1 MARRSRG
8 RYESDHA
15 RRCDRLSDR
24 RDRHD
29 ASGAPRCAAVGSGG
43 GRKRERAQST
53 LDDICARHR
62 RPATRRATPRH
73 VADVCRRRRSG
84 AARIRGC
91 PGHASLAVIR
101 STFATLNLANR
112 ALVSQQLALDITA
125 HNIANANND
134 GFTRQAAEMIASVPF
149 TVVGTTRPQQAAQLG
164 TGVDV
169 ANVKRFRDG
178 FVDLQFRQEH
188 QLLGQW
194 EATDSA
200 VSRLEQSLNEPS
212 TDGLAASLSKF
223 WNDWSALANT
233 PESQAGRKALAESAL
248 TMTSQMNN
256 LHRTWEG
263 MQRDLDRQVGL
274 RVQDINNLT
283 VRIARLN
290 DQITRV
296 SGAGDQPNDLRDQRD
311 VLIDQLAKIVNLTY
325 TEGSNGAVTINI
337 GGRTAVFSNQA
348 FNLTIQTDPTNPDG
362 FNQVMWEDKFRS
374 DQIPP
379 LALDPVLITSGQL
392 FGDLYGRDTIVAKA
406 LEKLQSLGATL
417 ITRVNEAHALGFGL
431 NDQTGL
437 PFFDGT
443 GADDITVSEVI
454 TGDLDNIAA
463 ASSQL
468 APGDGSN
475 ALDIH
480 DIQRELAMDNQ
491 SATMEDSYAGLV
503 AEIGI
508 LSQQAAGMKA
518 NEKLLSSHLSQLR
531 QSIGGVSLDEEA
543 TNLMRYQHA
552 FNAAARVVTV
562 VDEMLDRII
571 NNMGIVGR

>member
-1 MARRSRG
+1 M
-8 RYESDHA
+8 
-15 RRCDRLSDR
+15 
-24 RDRHD
+24 
-29 ASGAPRCAAVGSGG
+29 
-43 GRKRERAQST
+43 
-53 LDDICARHR
+53 
-62 RPATRRATPRH
+62 
-73 VADVCRRRRSG
+73 
-84 AARIRGC
+84 
-91 PGHASLAVIR
+91 IR